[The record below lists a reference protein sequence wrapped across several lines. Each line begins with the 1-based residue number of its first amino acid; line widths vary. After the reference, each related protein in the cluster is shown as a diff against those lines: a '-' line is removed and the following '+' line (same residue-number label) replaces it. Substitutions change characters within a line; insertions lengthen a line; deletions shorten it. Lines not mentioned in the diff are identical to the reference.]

1 MKRSIFLRVFGG
13 YVILLLS
20 LAALFLFFTYGTV
33 KKYYLETLV
42 RDLERLGRALDVEV
56 SVFLDQTQLPELETY
71 LVDEEKKIG
80 ARLTVIAADGTVLAD
95 SERNPAQ
102 MENHRFRPEVY
113 QALEGRTG
121 HSLRHSDTINQD
133 MLYVALPVQKNGRV
147 EGALRLS
154 LFVKDIDVLLDALRK
169 NLAAAGGIIL
179 ALSLLAAFIFSRNL
193 TRPVRELIG
202 ASRRVAAGDFEV
214 RVRPRIADEWKDLAQ
229 SFNFMTGEIKTLV
242 VGLRRKKEELD
253 NIMAGMEEGLLVL
266 DNTGKIVLSN
276 ASARTFVGQAAVDGR
291 FYWEVVRASPFVE
304 LVRKAADEKKSSL
317 AEVVLD
323 EKNILCRA
331 SYLPFEGGI
340 VVTFH
345 DITQMQS
352 LARIKR
358 DFVLNVSHELRTPLT
373 AIRGYAETLESEV
386 DEKDRP
392 YVGII
397 LKHSDRLIKI
407 VEDLLVLSTLEDEGA
422 ALQVEDV
429 DLGEVAENVIK
440 IFAPRAKQ
448 KNLELRLR
456 VDDRLPAIA
465 ADGFRIEQML
475 VNLVDNAIKYT
486 EKGRVDVAVIR
497 GGGEVVIEVADTGI
511 GIPEEDRD
519 RVFERF
525 YVVDKSRSRTL
536 GGTGLGLSIVK
547 HIVLLHGG
555 RIQLR
560 STPGAGSTFTIVLP
574 LKRESA

>member
-1 MKRSIFLRVFGG
+1 MKRSIFFRVFGG
-13 YVILLLS
+13 YVILLLC
-20 LAALFLFFTYGTV
+20 LAVLFLFFSYGTV

-42 RDLERLGRALDVEV
+42 RDLERLGRALDVQV
-56 SVFLDQTQLPELETY
+56 SAFLDKTRLPELETY
-71 LVDEEKKIG
+71 LVEEDKKIG
-80 ARLTVIAADGTVLAD
+80 TRLTVIAADGTVLAD
-95 SERNPAQ
+95 SEQDPAG
-102 MENHRFRPEVY
+102 MDNHRYRPEVY

-121 HSLRHSDTINQD
+121 HSLRHSDTVHQD
-133 MLYVALPVQKNGRV
+133 MLYVALPVQRDGRV
-147 EGALRLS
+147 EAALRLS
-154 LFVKDIDVLLDALRK
+154 LFVKDIDILLGALRK

-179 ALSLLAAFIFSRNL
+179 AVSLLAAFVFSRNL
-193 TRPVRELIG
+193 TRPVGELIR
-202 ASRRVAAGDFEV
+202 ASRRVAAGDFDA

-242 VGLRRKKEELD
+242 IGLRQKKEELD

-266 DNTGKIVLSN
+266 DPTGKIVLSN

-291 FYWEVVRASPFVE
+291 FYWEVVRASIFVE
-304 LVRKAADEKKSSL
+304 LVRKVADEKKSSL

-331 SYLPFEGGI
+331 SYLPSEGGI

-345 DITQMQS
+345 DITEMQN

-386 DEKDRP
+386 DEKNRA

-397 LKHSDRLIKI
+397 LKHSDRLIRI
-407 VEDLLVLSTLEDEGA
+407 VEDLLALSTLEEVGA
-422 ALQVEDV
+422 SLQVEDV
-429 DLGEVAENVIK
+429 DLGGVAENVVK

-448 KNLELRLR
+448 KNLELRLS
-456 VDDRLPAIA
+456 VDDPPPAVA
-465 ADGFRIEQML
+465 ADSFRIEQML

-486 EKGRVDVAVIR
+486 EKGRVDVAVRR
-497 GGGEVVIEVADTGI
+497 GDGEAVIEVADTGI

-519 RVFERF
+519 RIFERF

-555 RIQLR
+555 RIRLR
-560 STPGAGSTFTIVLP
+560 STPGAGSTFTVVLP
-574 LKRESA
+574 VKRPSV